1 MKTVLK
7 TLLSACVLM
16 MLTAFTS
23 NAFAGGDKPDAYYIG
38 KAHSE
43 VGSCIGAAHG
53 GGPSSIEA
61 YVQNVSICFVSGYIK
76 QVSFYEVS
84 GPPCHQEPCPRPF
97 VRLIA
102 TVDFG
107 CDDQIVGSTCY

>member
-1 MKTVLK
+1 MKTIFKTMMATLALVL
-7 TLLSACVLM
+7 
-16 MLTAFTS
+16 LTTFTS
-23 NAFAGGDKPDAYYIG
+23 NAFAGGDKPDAYYVG

-53 GGPSSIEA
+53 GGPSTIVS
-61 YVQNVSICFVSGYIK
+61 YVQTVSVCFVSGYLK
-76 QVSFYEVS
+76 QVSFYQVF

-97 VRLIA
+97 VRLVA

-107 CDDQIVGSTCY
+107 CDDEIVGSTCY